1 MFEGWLPRDDNGFT
15 RSEEKIMLLS
25 FSDQGRKYFQFREAL
40 KKNPDMFKEFKLSK
54 LQVIVTTSKILSSL
68 RYPEMQFIILSK
80 TAGTEMKSAS
90 FHRLKYLQW
99 LTLNAEANIM

>member
-1 MFEGWLPRDDNGFT
+1 
-15 RSEEKIMLLS
+15 MLLS

-40 KKNPDMFKEFKLSK
+40 KKIQTCSK
-54 LQVIVTTSKILSSL
+54 NSSKILSSL

>member
-40 KKNPDMFKEFKLSK
+40 DMFKEFKLSK

>member
-1 MFEGWLPRDDNGFT
+1 MIMDSQEVKRKLCYCLFQTKGGNT
-15 RSEEKIMLLS
+15 SSSEKH
-25 FSDQGRKYFQFREAL
+25 L

-68 RYPEMQFIILSK
+68 RHPEMQFIILSK

>member
-54 LQVIVTTSKILSSL
+54 LQVIVTTSKYCPPYVILKCSS
-68 RYPEMQFIILSK
+68 
-80 TAGTEMKSAS
+80 S
-90 FHRLKYLQW
+90 FCPKQLALK
-99 LTLNAEANIM
+99 

>member
-54 LQVIVTTSKILSSL
+54 L
-68 RYPEMQFIILSK
+68 
-80 TAGTEMKSAS
+80 
-90 FHRLKYLQW
+90 
-99 LTLNAEANIM
+99 